1 MRVLMVSHACA
12 EPINR
17 GKLKALTRRPGLE
30 ISLLVPRLWKER
42 ERTLTT
48 DPGDGEGFPL
58 YAGAVL
64 FPGRVTGHVYRSG
77 LMQAIKSAR
86 PDIIHLEEEP
96 WSLAAAQLLALL
108 PWYRPRPR
116 LVLFS
121 FENMDLDLPFF
132 RRCIER
138 KSLAVA
144 EEIIAGGETVRD
156 RLLLRGA
163 SPGRITVIPQ
173 FGLDADLFHPPE
185 EGDRSDEF
193 TVGFIGR
200 HVHEK
205 GIDTLIRALVDL
217 KGNWRAIIVGDGP
230 RRAEMEALARSLNL
244 SGRIEFPG
252 WVDHFEIPG
261 LLRKMDV
268 LVLPTRSVERWKE
281 QFGHVLIEAM
291 SSGVVPVGSTSG
303 EIPNVIGKE
312 GFVFPENDSL
322 SLANIL
328 AELQENPELRRR
340 ISISARERARTEFG
354 WEVIAEKTHAVYERA
369 FAAKSA
375 GAGRAAP

>member
-1 MRVLMVSHACA
+1 
-12 EPINR
+12 
-17 GKLKALTRRPGLE
+17 
-30 ISLLVPRLWKER
+30 
-42 ERTLTT
+42 
-48 DPGDGEGFPL
+48 
-58 YAGAVL
+58 
-64 FPGRVTGHVYRSG
+64 
-77 LMQAIKSAR
+77 
-86 PDIIHLEEEP
+86 
-96 WSLAAAQLLALL
+96 
-108 PWYRPRPR
+108 
-116 LVLFS
+116 
-121 FENMDLDLPFF
+121 
-132 RRCIER
+132 
-138 KSLAVA
+138 
-144 EEIIAGGETVRD
+144 
-156 RLLLRGA
+156 
-163 SPGRITVIPQ
+163 
-173 FGLDADLFHPPE
+173 
-185 EGDRSDEF
+185 
-193 TVGFIGR
+193 
-200 HVHEK
+200 
-205 GIDTLIRALVDL
+205 
-217 KGNWRAIIVGDGP
+217 
-230 RRAEMEALARSLNL
+230 MEALARSLNL

-261 LLRKMDV
+261 LLRKMNV

-354 WEVIAEKTHAVYERA
+354 WEVIAERTHAVYERA

>member
-1 MRVLMVSHACA
+1 
-12 EPINR
+12 
-17 GKLKALTRRPGLE
+17 
-30 ISLLVPRLWKER
+30 
-42 ERTLTT
+42 
-48 DPGDGEGFPL
+48 
-58 YAGAVL
+58 
-64 FPGRVTGHVYRSG
+64 
-77 LMQAIKSAR
+77 MQ
-86 PDIIHLEEEP
+86 
-96 WSLAAAQLLALL
+96 LL